1 MTLEHLPIARALTA
15 TAIGAATDLR
25 TGHIPNWLTFGGL
38 LLGPLLHFGLH
49 LREGIVAALE
59 ASGFS
64 VLGALACASVPL
76 VLWMVDENAILPG
89 DIKMIGAIG
98 ALLRPLVGVEAT
110 FYGFIAAA
118 LFAPARMAWE
128 GKLLKTLGNTL
139 SLVVNPFL
147 PKEKRRKISS
157 EMMTQMRFGPF
168 IFAGVLGE
176 AAMQWLA
183 AAVSVAK
190 K

>member
-1 MTLEHLPIARALTA
+1 MTFEHLPIALALSA
-15 TAIGAATDLR
+15 TAIGAVTDLR
-25 TGHIPNWLTFGGL
+25 TGHIPNRLTFGGL
-38 LLGPLLHFGLH
+38 LLGPVLHFALH
-49 LREGIVAALE
+49 VREGLVVALE

-64 VLGALACASVPL
+64 VVGALACAAVPL
-76 VLWMVDENAILPG
+76 VLWLIDENAILPG
-89 DIKMIGAIG
+89 DIKMIGAVG
-98 ALLRPLVGVEAT
+98 ALLRPMVGVEAT

-128 GKLLKTLGNTL
+128 GKLMKTLGNTFA
-139 SLVVNPFL
+139 LVVNPFL
-147 PKEKRRKISS
+147 PKEKRRKLSS

-183 AAVSVAK
+183 AAVSVARK
-190 K
+190 